1 MIILDTNV
9 LSELLRPRPEPAVV
23 HWVASKPQSI
33 LFTTT
38 ITRAEVRYG
47 IALMPEGK
55 RKNALFSSIEKI
67 FDEDFAGQVISF
79 DNDAADCFAAIASAR
94 RGAGRPISHFDAMVA
109 AITRS
114 RGASLATRHG
124 KDFVDCDVSLIDPW
138 SASKRPSR

>member
-9 LSELLRPRPEPAVV
+9 LSVLLRPKPNPAVV
-23 HWVASKPQSI
+23 HCVASKSPST

-55 RKNALFSSIEKI
+55 WKNALFSRIETI

-79 DNDAADCFAAIASAR
+79 DNDAADCFAVIATTR

-109 AITRS
+109 AVTRS